1 MGVLKNPLI
10 FWRKKMLVCIFG
22 MRGSGKTN
30 TIKGNLENFRGP
42 VVNLDLLGNYPD
54 PEYIQTNSISEMI
67 KNISYYI
74 KQENKSD
81 LQKIIVLQT
90 QNPDE
95 AIDYASA
102 ALWEAGGG
110 TLVIDEADGF
120 NDTNAPCFD
129 QLIRYGRN
137 RNVDLITGCR
147 RPYEI
152 SRNITAG
159 ANKIYIFR
167 TNEPRD
173 IEYFK
178 STVLGEKAEKL
189 RSLPKYHGVYVDYD
203 TETTGI
209 FKTDENGTIYRL
221 SSEKISDNMEVSN
234 LENQNDISDE
244 PENHNK
250 NLKQGEN
257 NEHQRDFSSNGG
269 VSSDNRGRNSRRAA
283 SQSSRTIKRGK
294 RVNSRKTTNNDPV

>member
-1 MGVLKNPLI
+1 MLI
-10 FWRKKMLVCIFG
+10 CFFG
-22 MRGSGKTN
+22 MRGSGKT
-30 TIKGNLENFRGP
+30 TAIKGNLENFRGP

-54 PEYIQTNSISEMI
+54 PEYIQTSSISEMI
-67 KNISYYI
+67 RNISYYL
-74 KQENKSD
+74 KQENKSE
-81 LQKIIVLQT
+81 LQKIIVLKTQT
-90 QNPDE
+90 PDE
-95 AIDYASA
+95 AIDFASA

-129 QLIRYGRN
+129 QLVRYGRN

-189 RSLPKYHGVYVDYD
+189 RSLPKYHGIYVDYD
-203 TETTGI
+203 NEVTGI
-209 FKTDENGTIYRL
+209 FKTDENGVIYRL
-221 SSEKISDNMEVSN
+221 SSDKISENMELSFS
-234 LENQNDISDE
+234 ENQNDFSDE
-244 PENHNK
+244 PENQNK

-257 NEHQRDFSSNGG
+257 NEHQRDS
-269 VSSDNRGRNSRRAA
+269 SSDGGITSNNRRGNSRRAA
-283 SQSSRTIKRGK
+283 SQSSRTIKGGK
-294 RVNSRKTTNNDPV
+294 RVNSRKTTDNDPV